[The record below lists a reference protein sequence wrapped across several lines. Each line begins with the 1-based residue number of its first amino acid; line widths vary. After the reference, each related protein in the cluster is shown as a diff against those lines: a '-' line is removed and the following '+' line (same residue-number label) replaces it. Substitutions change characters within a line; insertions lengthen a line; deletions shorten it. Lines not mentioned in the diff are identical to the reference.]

1 MLRTLAFAALGVAMV
16 SFASHQAQAIPMSN
30 PLPAIDSSD
39 VTLVAQGCGRGWHRG
54 PGGVCRRNAPA
65 VVAPAVVAPVVVA
78 PVVVAPRV
86 CPRGFHLSPRG
97 VCVRNY

>member
-16 SFASHQAQAIPMSN
+16 SFASHQAQALPMSN

-54 PGGVCRRNAPA
+54 PGGVCRRNAP
-65 VVAPAVVAPVVVA
+65 VVVA

-86 CPRGFHLSPRG
+86 CPRGFHLSRSG
-97 VCVRNY
+97 ACIRNY